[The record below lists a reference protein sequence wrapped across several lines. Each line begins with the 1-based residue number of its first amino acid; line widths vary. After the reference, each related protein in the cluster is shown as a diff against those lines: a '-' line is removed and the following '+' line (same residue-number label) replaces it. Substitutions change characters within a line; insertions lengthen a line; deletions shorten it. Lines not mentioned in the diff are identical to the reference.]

1 MKENKKSFIQEFK
14 EFAIKGNALD
24 LAIGVIIGGAFG
36 AIINSLVN
44 DILMPLLSLLIGT
57 VNFEN
62 LSFVKKFTGLDGKEA
77 SLVLPYGKFIQ
88 AVFNF
93 LIIALCIFLLV
104 KGINKAKAKMTKPHE
119 EAEKAPVKTNQE
131 IVLEEIRDELKKM
144 NK

>member
-104 KGINKAKAKMTKPHE
+104 KGINKAKSKMTKPHE
-119 EAEKAPVKTNQE
+119 EEEKAPVKSNQE

>member
-104 KGINKAKAKMTKPHE
+104 KGINKAKAKMIKPHE
-119 EAEKAPVKTNQE
+119 EEKAPVKTNQE